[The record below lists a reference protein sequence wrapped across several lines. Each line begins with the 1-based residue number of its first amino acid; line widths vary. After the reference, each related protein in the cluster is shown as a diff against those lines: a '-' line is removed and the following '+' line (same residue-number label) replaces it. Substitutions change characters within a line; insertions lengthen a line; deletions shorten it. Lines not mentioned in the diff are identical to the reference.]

1 MITNMNNILDN
12 VNCLG
17 LLNNIMFWR
26 LHLTLFQVGK
36 RKRVPALSV
45 HWKGAAPITGLPVF
59 NKPKGWKMS
68 KTLAKLLPIYHCQ
81 NPLKWFQGLSALN
94 F

>member
-1 MITNMNNILDN
+1 MNNILDD

-26 LHLTLFQVGK
+26 LHLTAFQVGK

-45 HWKGAAPITGLPVF
+45 HWKGAASITEPPVF
-59 NKPKGWKMS
+59 NKTIRWKMS
-68 KTLAKLLPIYHCQ
+68 KTSGKRMPIYHCQ